1 MYFSRISGRKIK
13 HRLERV
19 ATIHSTAIIDPK
31 ANLDSSV
38 SVGAYSV
45 IGPDV
50 EIDANTSIAPHVV
63 ISGPCRI
70 GKENKI
76 FQFCS
81 IGEKPQDK
89 KYHGEKSSLT
99 IGDRNTIREYTSINR
114 GTELDN
120 NVTTLGNDNW
130 VMAYVHVAHD
140 CTVGSNVIFSN
151 GVTLAGHVLIQDYVV
166 LGGFTLV
173 HQFCRVGKYAFS
185 GMGTALNRDIPP
197 FVMASGNLANSYGL
211 NKEGLKRHG
220 FSSDVVKALHK
231 AYMITVKSRSADKK
245 ELESLVSEHEDVAFF
260 VNFLEGSIR
269 GIIR

>member
-1 MYFSRISGRKIK
+1 
-13 HRLERV
+13 
-19 ATIHSTAIIDPK
+19 
-31 ANLDSSV
+31 
-38 SVGAYSV
+38 
-45 IGPDV
+45 
-50 EIDANTSIAPHVV
+50 
-63 ISGPCRI
+63 
-70 GKENKI
+70 
-76 FQFCS
+76 
-81 IGEKPQDK
+81 
-89 KYHGEKSSLT
+89 
-99 IGDRNTIREYTSINR
+99 
-114 GTELDN
+114 
-120 NVTTLGNDNW
+120 
-130 VMAYVHVAHD
+130 MAYVHVAHD

-245 ELESLVSEHEDVAFF
+245 AVSYTHLTLPTNREV
-260 VNFLEGSIR
+260 
-269 GIIR
+269 